1 MVALSALGYFL
12 PIFAFLLVFIVVYAL
27 MKKTEVL
34 GENEPVML
42 FVSLILATFFIVEV
56 SLVELVQ
63 MSAAWFAVFFVA
75 IFFILMLLS
84 FTHGPKFISDNKNIA
99 WVLLA
104 ALIVFFVI
112 SSAYTF
118 SWAVNWDRL
127 SDWVYTDWFG
137 FILLAIIA
145 AVVSWVLTKKAG
157 K

>member
-1 MVALSALGYFL
+1 MVALSTLGYFL

-56 SLVELVQ
+56 SLVELVK
-63 MSAAWFAVFFVA
+63 MSAAWFAVFFVV
-75 IFFILMLLS
+75 IFLILMLLS

-137 FILLAIIA
+137 FVLLAIIA

-157 K
+157 N